1 MRDKMRNEESKGKG
15 MKIHFIGIGGIGLS
29 ALAKF
34 LANDGH
40 TISGSDIKQTEITN
54 DLATNFHAKITIP
67 HHRDAVEGVD
77 IVIYSAA
84 VRPTNVEY
92 KAAMELG
99 IELLSRKEA
108 LKFILGE
115 KEVYAVGG
123 AHGKST
129 TSAML
134 ASIIP
139 ESNAL
144 IGAISKEFGSN
155 VRHYENEKV
164 VFEADE
170 SDESF
175 LNANPHLAIVT
186 NVEPEHMEY
195 YGYDEA
201 RFYNAYR
208 NFLSLAQIRVINAED
223 DFLSSLETDA
233 IKLYPSKDMR
243 EVEFVLVEGEPH
255 TRFRLL
261 EYGLFEVFGFGYHI
275 ALDASLAILAALELG
290 EALEDIREN
299 LLRYKGIKKRFDVI
313 QNREECVVIDDYGH
327 HPTEIKATMDSL
339 KTYAK
344 MRGFTQLQVI
354 WQPHKY
360 SRTMDNLEGFV
371 ECFEGVDE
379 LVILPIWAAG
389 EIEVD
394 IDLKGAFSRYK
405 LLMADSVT
413 KEDGIVKVTRDGHV
427 IREYDQNLIVAFGAG
442 DITYQ
447 IRGEN

>member
-1 MRDKMRNEESKGKG
+1 

-34 LANDGH
+34 LVNDGH
-40 TISGSDIKQTEITN
+40 KISGSDIKQTEITN
-54 DLATNFHAKITIP
+54 DLATNFDAKITIP
-67 HHRDAVEGVD
+67 HHEEAVEGVER
-77 IVIYSAA
+77 VIYSAA
-84 VRPTNVEY
+84 VRPNNPEY
-92 KAAMELG
+92 QRAKELG
-99 IELLSRKEA
+99 IELLSRKES
-108 LKFILGE
+108 LRSILGG

-134 ASIIP
+134 SSVIP

-144 IGAISKEFGSN
+144 IGAISKAFGSN
-155 VRHYENEKV
+155 VRNFPNNKV

-175 LNANPHLAIVT
+175 LNSNPHLAIVT

-195 YGYDEA
+195 YGYDEE
-201 RFYNAYR
+201 RFYNAYK
-208 NFLSLAQIRVINAED
+208 NFLRLAEIRVINAED
-223 DFLSSLETDA
+223 EFLASLEMES
-233 IKLYPSKDMR
+233 IKLYPSKDITNIA
-243 EVEFVLVEGEPH
+243 FVLVEGEPH
-255 TRFRLL
+255 TKFDLL
-261 EYGLFEVFGFGYHI
+261 ELGSFEVFGFGNHI
-275 ALDASLAILAALELG
+275 ALDAGLAILAALELG
-290 EALEDIREN
+290 ENLEDIRTN
-299 LLRYKGIKKRFDVI
+299 LLNYKGIKKRFDIV
-313 QNREECVVIDDYGH
+313 QNRDECVVIDDYGH
-327 HPTEIKATMDSL
+327 HPTEIKVTMESL
-339 KTYAK
+339 QAYKNL
-344 MRGFTQLQVI
+344 RGFHSLNVI

-360 SRTMDNLEGFV
+360 SRTMDNLQAFV

-389 EIEVD
+389 ELEVD

-413 KEDGIVKVTRDGHV
+413 KEDGVVKVFKDGHI
-427 IREYDQNLIVAFGAG
+427 IREYSQGLVTAFGAG

-447 IRGEN
+447 IRGEA

>member
-1 MRDKMRNEESKGKG
+1 MK
-15 MKIHFIGIGGIGLS
+15 KIHFIGIGGIGLS

-34 LANDGH
+34 LVNDGH
-40 TISGSDIKQTEITN
+40 KISGSDIKQTEITN
-54 DLATNFHAKITIP
+54 DLATNFDAKITIP
-67 HHRDAVEGVD
+67 HHADAVEGVD
-77 IVIYSAA
+77 RVIYSAA
-84 VRPTNVEY
+84 VRPNNPEY
-92 KAAMELG
+92 QKAKELG
-99 IELLSRKEA
+99 IELLSRKES
-108 LKFILGE
+108 LKAILGE

-155 VRHYENEKV
+155 VRNYPNNKV

-175 LNANPHLAIVT
+175 LNSNPYLAIVT

-195 YGYDEA
+195 YEYDEE

-208 NFLSLAQIRVINAED
+208 NFLNLASVRVINAED
-223 DFLSSLETDA
+223 VFLSSLDMES
-233 IKLYPSKDMR
+233 IKLYPSKDIR
-243 EVEFVLVEGEPH
+243 NIKFVLVHGEPH
-255 TRFRLL
+255 TKFELL
-261 EYGLFEVFGFGYHI
+261 DLGAFEVFGFGNHI
-275 ALDASLAILAALELG
+275 ALDAALAILAALELG
-290 EALEDIREN
+290 EKLEEIRSN
-299 LLRYKGIKKRFDVI
+299 LLNYKGIKKRFDIV
-313 QNREECVVIDDYGH
+313 QNKEQCVVIDDYGH
-327 HPTEIKATMDSL
+327 HPTEIKVTMESL
-339 KTYAK
+339 QSYKKLRDFNA
-344 MRGFTQLQVI
+344 LNVI

-360 SRTMDNLEGFV
+360 SRTMDNLQAFV

-379 LVILPIWAAG
+379 LVILPIWSAG
-389 EIEVD
+389 ELEVD

-405 LLMADSVT
+405 LLMADT
-413 KEDGIVKVTRDGHV
+413 ITQEDGVVKVMKDGHV
-427 IREYDQNLIVAFGAG
+427 IREYAEGLVTAFGAG

-447 IRGEN
+447 IRGEA

>member
-1 MRDKMRNEESKGKG
+1 

-29 ALAKF
+29 ALAKL

-40 TISGSDIKQTEITN
+40 QISGSDIKQTEITN
-54 DLATNFHAKITIP
+54 DLALNFGAKITIP
-67 HHRDAVEGVD
+67 HHEDAVIGVD
-77 IVIYSAA
+77 RVIYSAA
-84 VRPTNVEY
+84 VRPNNPEY
-92 KAAMELG
+92 QKAKELG
-99 IELLSRKEA
+99 IKLLSRKES
-108 LKFILGE
+108 LITILGD

-134 ASIIP
+134 SSIIP
-139 ESNAL
+139 DSNAL

-155 VRHYENEKV
+155 VRHANNNKV

-175 LNANPHLAIVT
+175 LNSNPYLAIVT

-195 YGYDEA
+195 YEYDEE

-208 NFLSLAQIRVINAED
+208 NFLDLAKIRIINAED
-223 DFLSSLETDA
+223 EFLSSLDIDA
-233 IKLYPSKDMR
+233 IKLYPSK
-243 EVEFVLVEGEPH
+243 EITNIEFVLVHGEPH
-255 TRFRLL
+255 TRFTFK
-261 EYGLFEVFGFGYHI
+261 EFGNFEVFGFGNHI
-275 ALDASLAILAALELG
+275 ALDAALAILAALEMG
-290 EALEDIREN
+290 EDLEDVRKN
-299 LLRYKGIKKRFDVI
+299 LLNYKGIKKRFDII
-313 QNREECVVIDDYGH
+313 QNQENCVVIDDYGH
-327 HPTEIKATMDSL
+327 HPTEIKVTMESL
-339 KTYAK
+339 QAYKEL
-344 MRGFTQLQVI
+344 RGFNKLQVI

-360 SRTMDNLEGFV
+360 SRTLDNLQAFV

-389 EIEVD
+389 ELEVD

-405 LLMADSVT
+405 LYMADNITRKDGVVQIIQDNNII
-413 KEDGIVKVTRDGHV
+413 KEY
-427 IREYDQNLIVAFGAG
+427 REDLITAFGAG

-447 IRGEN
+447 IRGEA

>member
-1 MRDKMRNEESKGKG
+1 

-40 TISGSDIKQTEITN
+40 KISGSDIKQTEITN
-54 DLATNFHAKITIP
+54 DLATNFSAKVTIP
-67 HHRDAVEGVD
+67 HHEDAVEGVD
-77 IVIYSAA
+77 RVIYSAA
-84 VRPTNVEY
+84 VRPNNPEY
-92 KAAMELG
+92 QKAKELG

-108 LKFILGE
+108 LRFILDS

-134 ASIIP
+134 SSIIQ

-155 VRHYENEKV
+155 VRNYPNNKV

-175 LNANPHLAIVT
+175 LNSNPYLAIVT

-195 YGYDEA
+195 YEYDES
-201 RFYNAYR
+201 RFYGAYE
-208 NFLSLAQIRVINAED
+208 NFLSLATIRVINAED
-223 DFLSSLETDA
+223 EFLGSLNIDA
-233 IKLYPSKDMR
+233 IKLFPSIDISNI
-243 EVEFVLVEGEPH
+243 EFVLVDSEPH
-255 TRFRLL
+255 TKFTLKDF
-261 EYGLFEVFGFGYHI
+261 GDFEVFGFGDHI

-290 EALEDIREN
+290 LTIDEIREN
-299 LLRYKGIKKRFDVI
+299 LLKYKGIKKRFDII
-313 QNREECVVIDDYGH
+313 QNSDEAVVIDDYGH
-327 HPTEIKATMDSL
+327 HPTEIKATMQSL
-339 KTYAK
+339 QTYK
-344 MRGFTQLQVI
+344 DLKEFNSLNVI

-360 SRTMDNLEGFV
+360 SRTMDNLSGFV
-371 ECFEGVDE
+371 DCFDGVDE

-389 EIEVD
+389 ELKVD

-405 LLMADSVT
+405 LLMADSIT
-413 KEDGIVKVTRDGHV
+413 KEDCVVKVIRDGNV
-427 IREYDQNLIVAFGAG
+427 IREYNEGMITAFGAG

-447 IRGEN
+447 IRGEV

>member
-1 MRDKMRNEESKGKG
+1 

-34 LANDGH
+34 LHNDGH
-40 TISGSDIKQTEITN
+40 KISGSDIKQTEITN
-54 DLATNFHAKITIP
+54 DLATNYGAKITIP
-67 HHRDAVEGVD
+67 HHPDAVEGVD
-77 IVIYSAA
+77 RVIYSAA
-84 VRPTNVEY
+84 VRPNNPEY
-92 KAAMELG
+92 KRAKELG

-134 ASIIP
+134 ASLLP
-139 ESNAL
+139 ETNAL

-155 VRHYENEKV
+155 VRNYPNNKV

-175 LNANPHLAIVT
+175 LNSNPYLAIVT

-195 YGYDEA
+195 YEYDEE

-208 NFLSLAQIRVINAED
+208 KFLSLAKVRVINAED
-223 DFLSSLETDA
+223 EFLSSLDMES
-233 IKLYPSKDMR
+233 IKLYPSRDITDI
-243 EVEFVLVEGEPH
+243 EFVLVDGEPH
-255 TRFRLL
+255 TRFTFKG
-261 EYGLFEVFGFGYHI
+261 YGTFEVFGFGEHI
-275 ALDASLAILAALELG
+275 ALDAALAILAGIELG
-290 EALEDIREN
+290 EDVETLREN
-299 LLRYKGIKKRFDVI
+299 LLHYKGIKKRFDIV
-313 QNREECVVIDDYGH
+313 QNQDQLVVIDDYGH
-327 HPTEIKATMDSL
+327 HPTEIKVTMQSL
-339 KTYAK
+339 QSYKQL
-344 MRGFTQLQVI
+344 RGFHQLNVI

-360 SRTMDNLEGFV
+360 SRTIDNLPGFV

-379 LVILPIWAAG
+379 LVILPIWSAG
-389 EIEVD
+389 ELPVD

-413 KEDGIVKVTRDGHV
+413 KEDCVVKVMKDGKV
-427 IREYDQNLIVAFGAG
+427 IREYAEGLVSAFGAG

-447 IRGEN
+447 IRGEA